1 MKSGYKIVW
10 TDCALDELA
19 GTIEYLEK
27 YFTEKELKKLAREIE
42 KKLNL
47 ISENPLIFP
56 VSDKINLRKVVVEK
70 YNTLYYRIKEEGVE
84 IISFFSNMQSPAKRK
99 F

>member
-70 YNTLYYRIKEEGVE
+70 YNTLYYRIKEEGIE
-84 IISFFSNMQSPAKRK
+84 IISFFSNRQSPAKRK